1 MPDSVSPPVSLTG
14 QAIEYGACPVFGV
27 FLVYVELSMKN
38 QKDNGSSATCS
49 AILFHRW

>member
-27 FLVYVELSMKN
+27 FLVYVELSIK
-38 QKDNGSSATCS
+38 KSE
-49 AILFHRW
+49 R